1 MSYFY
6 SYLHFLAALIYGT
19 LAALILIKDAHARIN
34 QTCAAIFIFLFVW
47 SGSYVLIHHPATTEK
62 VMSICENISSIG
74 WIWFTLFFMCFCWM
88 YARRKMAGP
97 HKVFLA
103 LFVIIPVLLTY
114 QQWTH
119 YAIVNHHYRTY
130 YGWMYEWNRTPWLY
144 TFFGYYTICVVTG
157 MYLIFNH
164 LLKSDNSLIR
174 RQSFILAGSGFISLV
189 VGSLVNVVLPLV
201 MTDPPV
207 PIADVTTLVW
217 GIGLAYVAIRYR
229 MLDITP
235 IMAAR
240 SIIAVMKDLLFLLDT
255 KGMII
260 SVNPSTVGTLGYG
273 NEWLGGMPFRNL
285 VDQEDV
291 LHASFMDR
299 VSKVAVYSTETTLIA
314 RAGNKIPVALST
326 STIPN
331 VGIVCVAYDISLQ
344 KQRTE
349 VLREAKERL
358 ESEVTKATAEL
369 QETNEKLTQEI
380 AERKMA
386 ALALMET
393 EQRFKVIFENAPDGI
408 FLADTKGNFIDANK
422 ETLRIIGYEKKEII
436 GRNIFDLGILSSGT
450 RSDEAHVLTEKLF
463 ESGTGSVE
471 VEVCR
476 KDGESMATEIITHP
490 VTIDDYNLVLAM
502 VRDLSLRNRM
512 EKEKVRLEQELHHA
526 QKMDAVGRLAGGIA
540 HDFNNLLAGIMG
552 YADIMRRRLAGGSA
566 DKDKIDVIRKIID
579 TTQQA
584 SNLTAQLL
592 AFARKGKYSVETVD
606 LRKII
611 EDVIDLLEH
620 SMDRRISVVKLFDEG
635 LTAAVKGDRSQ
646 LQSALLNLGLNAR
659 DALPEGGTIT
669 FTLRR
674 SAAES
679 DESDDRNT
687 DEKGK
692 RGASVE
698 VTVEDDG
705 VGMNQHTRSQIFEPF
720 FTTKKPGKGTGLG
733 LASVYGTV
741 KLHRGSIDLW
751 SEQGKGTRFTIRLP
765 LTEEVP
771 VEEVQV
777 RETTVDMAVGGR
789 ILVVDD
795 EDIVREMV
803 KDALNDAGH
812 SVTTKV
818 DGNKALEWFR
828 VHGADCDLVLL
839 DMTMPGLNGVDC
851 FRGIRSVKPEQK
863 VILVSGHA
871 QDCDIDMLMNEG
883 ANAFLQKP
891 FKLNVLEKMVDSV
904 LANGGV

>member
-6 SYLHFLAALIYGT
+6 SYLHLFTALIYGT
-19 LAALILIKDAHARIN
+19 LATLILIKDPRAHIN
-34 QTCAAIFIFLFVW
+34 QTCAAIFICLFIW
-47 SGSYVLIHHPATTEK
+47 SGSYVWIHHPATTEK
-62 VMSICENISSIG
+62 VMKVCENISSIG

-88 YARRKMAGP
+88 YARRKMERSY
-97 HKVFLA
+97 KVFLV
-103 LFVIIPVLLTY
+103 LFVIIPVMLVY

-119 YAIVNHHYRTY
+119 DAIVKYHHRTSF
-130 YGWMYEWNRTPWLY
+130 GWMYEWNRTPWLY

-157 MYLIFNH
+157 MYLIFNYF
-164 LLKSDNSLIR
+164 LKSDNALIR
-174 RQSFILAGSGFISLV
+174 CQSLILAGSGFISLI
-189 VGSLVNVVLPLV
+189 VGSLVNVVFPLV

-207 PIADVTTLVW
+207 PVADVTTMVW

-235 IMAAR
+235 IMAAG

-260 SVNPSTVGTLGYG
+260 SVNPSTVRTLGYG
-273 NEWLGGMPFRNL
+273 NEWLSGMPFRDL
-285 VDQEDV
+285 VDREDV
-291 LHASFMDR
+291 LHAGFMDR
-299 VSKVAVYSTETTLIA
+299 VSNVAVYSTETTLIA
-314 RAGNKIPVALST
+314 RSGNKIPVALST

-358 ESEVTKATAEL
+358 ESEVSKATAEL
-369 QETNEKLTQEI
+369 QKTNEKLTQEI

-436 GRNIFDLGILSSGT
+436 GRNVFDLGILSSGKRT
-450 RSDEAHVLTEKLF
+450 DEAHILAEQLF
-463 ESGTGSVE
+463 ESGAGSLE
-471 VEVCR
+471 VEVYR
-476 KDGESMATEIITHP
+476 KNGECMATEIITHP
-490 VTIDDYNLVLAM
+490 VTIGEYDLVLAM
-502 VRDLSLRNRM
+502 LRDLSLKNRM

-552 YADIMRRRLAGGSA
+552 YADIMRRRLSGESA
-566 DKDKIDVIRKIID
+566 DKIDVVRKIID
-579 TTQQA
+579 TAQQA

-592 AFARKGKYSVETVD
+592 AFARKGKYSVEIVD
-606 LRKII
+606 LKKII

-620 SMDRRISVVKLFDEG
+620 SIDRRISIVKIFDEEH
-635 LTAAVKGDRSQ
+635 TVSVKGDRSQ

-669 FTLRR
+669 FSLQRC
-674 SAAES
+674 AVES
-679 DESDDRNT
+679 DASDRKT
-687 DEKGK
+687 GEKK
-692 RGASVE
+692 ECAAYAEIS
-698 VTVEDDG
+698 VEDDG
-705 VGMNQHTRSQIFEPF
+705 VGMNEQTRSQIFEPF
-720 FTTKKPGKGTGLG
+720 FTTKKTGKGTGLG

-751 SEQGKGTRFTIRLP
+751 SDQGKGTRFTIRLP
-765 LTEEVP
+765 LTDDAPVEKTVP
-771 VEEVQV
+771 VETNADDV
-777 RETTVDMAVGGR
+777 AGGK

-803 KDALNDAGH
+803 EDALSDAGY

-818 DGNKALEWFR
+818 DGSEALEWFR
-828 VHGADCDLVLL
+828 ENGADCDLVML

-851 FRGIRSVKPEQK
+851 FRGIRSVKPQQK
-863 VILVSGHA
+863 VIIVSGHA

-891 FKLNVLEKMVDSV
+891 FKLNILDKMVAGI
-904 LANGGV
+904 LANIGV